1 MSEFLRISIGN
12 LNVEY
17 MIRFVWFSLVCCG
30 VANGAIYSRV
40 APPERYLYVGAVL
53 LICFI
58 LVGVHRHFT
67 KSLVD
72 ENRDYDEDHSPI
84 FMVSA
89 VIAVILALIALIA
102 GFVAIALGLLTAG
115 VGFILASIRESMYV

>member
-1 MSEFLRISIGN
+1 M
-12 LNVEY
+12 
-17 MIRFVWFSLVCCG
+17 G
-30 VANGAIYSRV
+30 V
-40 APPERYLYVGAVL
+40 VL

-58 LVGVHRHFT
+58 LVGIHRHFT

-84 FMVSA
+84 FIASSVTA
-89 VIAVILALIALIA
+89 VIVALIALITGSNA
-102 GFVAIALGLLTAG
+102 VAVGLLTAG